1 MPYKMTNKEVVLKL
15 KEVLAAMEVKNLDRF
30 RVRAYQIAIS
40 SIDGLTSSVYDL
52 WENGKLDEIPGVGAS
67 LNQHLDELFATGKA
81 KQFDAVMKDLPEG
94 MFSLIG
100 IRGVGAKTA
109 FKLATAFKLNKRDT
123 AIEKAKKAAESGKI
137 RVLAGFGE
145 KSEKDILESIENLKK
160 TKQESSRMLLYQAEE
175 IANRILEYMNKF
187 EEVKDIKA
195 LGSLRRRASTVGDM
209 DIAVATNKPKEVT
222 DLFLK
227 FPEIDEILDKGEKKC
242 RVTLKNGV
250 QVDFRV
256 IDQLSFG
263 AMIQYFTGSKQHNV
277 ILRTHALSI
286 GMSLSEYGI
295 KTGDKQE
302 VFSNEDDFYK
312 RIGLQYIPPEIRH
325 GKEEVEL
332 AARGKI
338 PRLVELS
345 DIRGDVHTHT
355 IASDGVNSIKDMVN
369 AGIDLG
375 YSYIGICDHSPSVQ
389 SRGKYEVLGLMQATR
404 TTIEQINDSQDII
417 RVLFG
422 YEVNILSDGTLSMP
436 NEMLKKLDYCV
447 ASIHTSFDQDRDV
460 VTKRMLLTLENPYVT
475 VIGHPSGRLINQR
488 EACNLDWEKVFESAI
503 KNNKILEIN
512 AQPSRLDLADDLV
525 ADAVKKGIR
534 LMINTDAH
542 STGDLKL
549 MKYGIDVARRGMC
562 TKENLLNTLSR
573 KDFVD
578 NFVKEV

>member
-1 MPYKMTNKEVVLKL
+1 MPFKMTNKEIVVKL

-67 LNQHLDELFATGKA
+67 LSQHLDELFSIGKA

-100 IRGVGAKTA
+100 IRGIGAKTA
-109 FKLATAFKLNKRDT
+109 FKLSTAFKLNKRNT
-123 AIEKAKKAAESGKI
+123 AIERVKKAAESGKI
-137 RVLAGFGE
+137 RVIEGFGE
-145 KSEKDILESIENLKK
+145 KSEKDILGSIENLKK
-160 TKQESSRMLLYQAEE
+160 TKQESPRMLLYQAEE

-187 EEVKDIKA
+187 EMVKDSKA
-195 LGSLRRRASTVGDM
+195 LGSLRRRASTVGDI
-209 DIAVATNKPKEVT
+209 DIAVTTNIPKEVVEY
-222 DLFLK
+222 FLK
-227 FPEIDEILDKGEKKC
+227 FSEIDEILDEGDKKC

-256 IDQLSFG
+256 IDPLSFG

-277 ILRTHALSI
+277 ILRTYASSI

-295 KTGDKQE
+295 KIDTKLE
-302 VFSNEDDFYK
+302 TFSNEDDFYK
-312 RIGLQYIPPEIRH
+312 RIGLQYIPPEIRQ
-325 GKEEVEL
+325 GKEEVDL

-338 PRLVELS
+338 PSLIELS

-355 IASDGVNSIKDMVN
+355 TASDGTNSIKDMVN

-375 YSYIGICDHSPSVQ
+375 YSYIGICDHSPSIQ
-389 SRGKYEVLGLMQATR
+389 SRGKYVVLGLVQATR
-404 TTIEQINDSQDII
+404 TIIEQINDSQDII

-422 YEVNILSDGTLSMP
+422 YEVNILSDGTLSLP
-436 NEMLKKLDYCV
+436 DEMLKKLDYCI
-447 ASIHTSFDQDRDV
+447 ASIHTSFDQDRET
-460 VTKRMLLTLENPYVT
+460 VTKRMLLALENPFVT

-488 EACNLDWEKVFESAI
+488 GACNLDWERVFESTI
-503 KNNKILEIN
+503 KHNKILEIN

-525 ADAVKKGIR
+525 ADVVKKGIR

-542 STGDLKL
+542 STGELHL

-562 TKENLLNTLSR
+562 TKENILNTLPR
-573 KDFVD
+573 KEFVD
-578 NFVKEV
+578 NFVRKV